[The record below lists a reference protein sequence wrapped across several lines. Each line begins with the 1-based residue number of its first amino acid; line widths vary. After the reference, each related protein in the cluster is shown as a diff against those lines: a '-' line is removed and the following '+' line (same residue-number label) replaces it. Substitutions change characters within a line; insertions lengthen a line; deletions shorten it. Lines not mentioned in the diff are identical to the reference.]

1 MSELPYIRCLGCEE
15 AIFDPTRAVCP
26 GCGRC
31 PVCGLRRVKPEIK
44 DCPECELPYCTCCGR
59 CPKCAGLRY
68 TEIDSPCECGHPHNA
83 EKLADLIRYES
94 VVGAESRPFDWGCMM
109 VILALVTVILLILA
123 ALR

>member
-1 MSELPYIRCLGCEE
+1 M
-15 AIFDPTRAVCP
+15 
-26 GCGRC
+26 
-31 PVCGLRRVKPEIK
+31 KPEIK

-68 TEIDSPCECGHPHNA
+68 SEIDTPCECGHPHNA

-94 VVGAESRPFDWGCMM
+94 AVGAESRPFDWGCIM
-109 VILALVTVILLILA
+109 VILALVMVILLILA